1 MLGSLRIYLSTALLA
16 GVLVLA
22 STGIAFAGEPT
33 DFVKK
38 NATQV
43 SELLRQKDSAK
54 RHEQF
59 SAKLNQIVD
68 FRELASRALGEH
80 WQARTAEEQ
89 QTFLDLLREML
100 EANYRNKLEGNTL
113 GEDYQI
119 EYLEE
124 KTRDK
129 LAIVKTRIKWD
140 SGEETA
146 DYKLI
151 QKDDGWIVYD
161 TIIDDI
167 SLVETYRE
175 SYTQIIKDDGWDA
188 LIRRMRERA
197 KELRTQNQ

>member
-1 MLGSLRIYLSTALLA
+1 MLGSLRIYLSTAGLA
-16 GVLVLA
+16 VLLVLA

-38 NATQV
+38 NATEV
-43 SELLRQKDSAK
+43 SELLRQKDSEK

-59 SAKLNQIVD
+59 SAKLNKVVD

-80 WQARTAEEQ
+80 WEARTAEEQ

-124 KTRDK
+124 KTRK
-129 LAIVKTRIKWD
+129 NLAIVKTRIKWD
-140 SGEETA
+140 TGDETA

-151 QKDDGWIVYD
+151 KDDGDWVIYD

-175 SYTQIIKDDGWDA
+175 SYTQIIEDEGWDE

-197 KELRTQNQ
+197 KELRTQKE